1 MAPIPNP
8 ADVARR
14 LGLAGPGDLILHL
27 PLRYLDETRLVPLD
41 EARPG
46 GLTQVEGHV
55 LHAETHGAELRGDDG
70 PGLVMFGLAIHRE
83 PQRAIRSR
91 AQPLQNPHRHSQ
103 GIART
108 ISYTVR

>member
-55 LHAETHGAELRGDDG
+55 LHAETQLRPRRQLVVEIGENPDHGARLYFRLLHFY
-70 PGLVMFGLAIHRE
+70 PS
-83 PQRAIRSR
+83 QQ
-91 AQPLQNPHRHSQ
+91 AQLK
-103 GIART
+103 
-108 ISYTVR
+108 